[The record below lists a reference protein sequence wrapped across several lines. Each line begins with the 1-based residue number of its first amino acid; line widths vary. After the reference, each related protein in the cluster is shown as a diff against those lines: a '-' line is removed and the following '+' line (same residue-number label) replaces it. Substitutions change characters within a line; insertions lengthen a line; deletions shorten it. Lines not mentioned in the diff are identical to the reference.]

1 MQEDEVLFEKIDE
14 DSVIVATTSAAL
26 TQDTAHNVTVL
37 KEKLLEIESE
47 NIKLM
52 DEIISL

>member
-1 MQEDEVLFEKIDE
+1 LFEKIDE
-14 DSVIVATTSAAL
+14 DLVIVAIASASL

-37 KEKLLEIESE
+37 NQKLLETEFE
-47 NIKLM
+47 NIKLK